1 MDPASTRLCILA
13 KRLDPAKG
21 FARKYYLVVILL
33 GLIGLVVY
41 FAVGQNAEATPKPPS
56 QNVINFHNY
65 SPKAPRDGRPA
76 EKTSTA
82 SPEKIAMST
91 ASARSNLTP
100 NTTETSLA
108 PTDAPTTQAEQQA
121 PEYS

>member
-13 KRLDPAKG
+13 KRLDPA
-21 FARKYYLVVILL
+21 RKYYLVVILL
-33 GLIGLVVY
+33 CLIGLVVY
-41 FAVGQNAEATPKPPS
+41 FTVGQSAEATPQLPS

-76 EKTSTA
+76 EKKSTA
-82 SPEKIAMST
+82 APDDIAMST
-91 ASARSNLTP
+91 VSTSANFTP
-100 NTTETSLA
+100 ATTETSPA
-108 PTDAPTTQAEQQA
+108 PTDTPTTQAEQE